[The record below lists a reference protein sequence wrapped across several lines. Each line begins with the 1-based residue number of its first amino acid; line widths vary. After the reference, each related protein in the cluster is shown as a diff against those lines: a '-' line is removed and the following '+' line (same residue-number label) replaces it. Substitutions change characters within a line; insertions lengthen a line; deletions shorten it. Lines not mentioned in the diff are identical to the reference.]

1 MPDLYII
8 AGPNGAGKT
17 TASMTIL
24 PKYLKVDEFVNA
36 DAIAVGL
43 SPFKPSEVAIQAG
56 KLMLNR
62 IEELLADN
70 KNFGIETTLASKNY
84 LRLVTKAQSQGY
96 TVTLIY
102 VWLKSVE
109 QAKERV
115 KYRVLNGGHNI
126 PVEDIERR
134 YVRSLQNLT
143 KHYIPICN
151 NWYILNNSSDET
163 ALIAE
168 GGLNKEISII
178 NNDIWTII
186 QQYVS

>member
-24 PKYLKVDEFVNA
+24 PNYLGINEFVNA
-36 DAIAVGL
+36 DAIAAGL
-43 SPFKPSEVAIQAG
+43 SPFKPEEVAIQAG
-56 KLMLNR
+56 KLMLQR
-62 IEELLADN
+62 IEELLGDHKSFA
-70 KNFGIETTLASKNY
+70 IETTLSSKNY
-84 LRLVTKAQSQGY
+84 IKLIQGAQSKGY

-102 VWLKSVE
+102 VWLQSVE

-126 PVEDIERR
+126 PTIDIERR
-134 YVRSLQNLT
+134 YTRSLQNLVT
-143 KHYIPICN
+143 HYYPICN
-151 NWYILNNSSDET
+151 NWYILNNSSNET

-178 NNDIWTII
+178 NNDIWTQIN
-186 QQYVS
+186 QYVD

>member
-24 PKYLKVDEFVNA
+24 PKYLHIDEFVNA
-36 DAIAVGL
+36 DAIAAGL
-43 SPFKPSEVAIQAG
+43 SPFKPEEVAILSG
-56 KLMLNR
+56 KLMLRR
-62 IEELLADN
+62 IEELLKDHKSFA
-70 KNFGIETTLASKNY
+70 IETTLSSKNY
-84 LRLVTKAQSQGY
+84 LKLIRKAQLDGY
-96 TVTLIY
+96 TITLIY

-126 PVEDIERR
+126 PSVDIERR
-134 YVRSLQNLT
+134 YTRSLQNFVN
-143 KHYIPICN
+143 HYHHICN
-151 NWYILNNSSDET
+151 NWYVLNNSTHET

-178 NNDIWTII
+178 NNDIWTLI